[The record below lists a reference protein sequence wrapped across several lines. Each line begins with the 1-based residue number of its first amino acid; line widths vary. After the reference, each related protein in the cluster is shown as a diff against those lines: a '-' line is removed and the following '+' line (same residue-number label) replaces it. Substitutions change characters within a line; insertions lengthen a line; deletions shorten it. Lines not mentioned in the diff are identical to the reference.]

1 MILLALDQ
9 ASKVSGW
16 AIFID
21 GELKHYGKIVADH
34 ADFGDKL
41 VYIRKE
47 IIKLINDYEVDEV
60 VFEDIQLQENVNTF
74 KALAEVFGVV
84 DELCAE
90 FKVPRTSILAS
101 VWKSKLGIKGKDR
114 PAQKRAAQ
122 NWVVNTYNIKVIQD
136 IADAVCIGTAY
147 LKDIKKDVYDWS

>member
-1 MILLALDQ
+1 
-9 ASKVSGW
+9 
-16 AIFID
+16 
-21 GELKHYGKIVADH
+21 
-34 ADFGDKL
+34 
-41 VYIRKE
+41 
-47 IIKLINDYEVDEV
+47 
-60 VFEDIQLQENVNTF
+60 
-74 KALAEVFGVV
+74 VV